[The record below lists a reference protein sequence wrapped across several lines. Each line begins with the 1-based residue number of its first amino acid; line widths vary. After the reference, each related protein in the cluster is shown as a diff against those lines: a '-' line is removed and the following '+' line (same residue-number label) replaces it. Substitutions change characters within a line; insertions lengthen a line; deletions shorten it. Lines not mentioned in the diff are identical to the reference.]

1 MQTKIHDFVENF
13 AKGLRWMPFLLILLI
28 LLVFFPYLLIPVLIF
43 CGIGILF
50 LLPYVLIFNSFYN
63 VITIPW
69 QILKIAVDKRIRKN
83 HSLEH
88 ATVNV
93 LEQRYGRNLRIGGL
107 AYANG
112 FSLSGPDMP
121 SPYEVMDAARE
132 GHLRMTQG
140 ETGLAIHPRCG
151 TSIAAANFLF
161 SLVFILVLFSY
172 HHLSIWNL
180 ILAFLAANLVS
191 KPFGMTLQ
199 RFFTTYPDVR
209 DIEILDIYGRP
220 AAYAFPFEIMVNP
233 NRTYFIRTVS
243 GR

>member
-1 MQTKIHDFVENF
+1 
-13 AKGLRWMPFLLILLI
+13 MPFLLLLLI
-28 LLVFFPYLLIPVLIF
+28 FLFFFPYLLIPVLIF
-43 CGIGILF
+43 LGIGVLF

-69 QILKIAVDKRIRKN
+69 QILKIAIDKRIRKN

-107 AYANG
+107 AYSNG
-112 FSLSGPDMP
+112 FSISGPDMP
-121 SPYEVMDAARE
+121 LPYEVLDAARE
-132 GHLRMTQG
+132 GHFRMIRG
-140 ETGLAIHPRCG
+140 ETNLAIHPRCG

-161 SLVFILVLFSY
+161 SLAFILVLFFY
-172 HHLSIWNL
+172 HHLSVLNL
-180 ILAFLAANLVS
+180 ILAFLAANLLA

-199 RFFTTYPDVR
+199 KFFTTYPDVR
-209 DIEILDIYGRP
+209 DVEILDIYGRP
-220 AAYAFPFEIMVNP
+220 TAFSFTFEIMVNP

-243 GR
+243 GNN